1 MAEKFNKTNVMRL
14 LDQAKVE
21 YAYYTYDHADQ
32 FTDGVTVAQKVG
44 KSVERVYKTLV
55 TRGASK
61 AFFVFV
67 VPVAKE
73 LDLKAAARAVGEKS
87 IEMIRVDELTKVTG
101 YIRGGCSPLG
111 MKKAYRTTFDE
122 SCLAFDR
129 ILVSAG
135 RRGVQIELSPQELIR
150 LAGAETAPIAMQQEG
165 LSLIHI

>member
-14 LDQAKVE
+14 LDQAKVQ
-21 YAYYTYDHADQ
+21 YTYYTYDHADQ
-32 FTDGVTVAQKVG
+32 FADGVTVAQKLGQDVR
-44 KSVERVYKTLV
+44 RVYKTLV

-61 AFFVFV
+61 TFFGFV
-67 VPVAKE
+67 IPVAQE

-87 IEMIRVDELTKVTG
+87 IEMIHVDELTKVTG

-122 SCLAFDR
+122 SCLAFDT

-135 RRGVQIELSPQELIR
+135 RRGVQIELSPHDLIR
-150 LAGAETAPIAMQQEG
+150 LAGAATAPIAVRQEG
-165 LSLIHI
+165 